1 MRGAGSGRQESIRG
15 EEVLAAATVGALIS
29 ERKEEN
35 MSDINARIKSEID
48 SADVV
53 LFMKGTPQA
62 PQCGFSMQ
70 VVQILNHLGAP
81 YKAINVLADGEI
93 REGIKA
99 FSNWPTIPQLYVKQ
113 EFLGGCDI
121 TREMFQSGELTALF
135 DKEGIPHKAPA
146 KA

>member
-1 MRGAGSGRQESIRG
+1 
-15 EEVLAAATVGALIS
+15 
-29 ERKEEN
+29 
-35 MSDINARIKSEID
+35 MSDIKARIKGEIE

-53 LFMKGTPQA
+53 VFMKGTPQA
-62 PQCGFSMQ
+62 PQCGFSQQ
-70 VVQILNHLGAP
+70 VVQILNHVGAP

-99 FSNWPTIPQLYVKQ
+99 YSNWPTIPQLYVKA

-121 TREMFQSGELTALF
+121 TREMFQSGELAALF
-135 DKEGIPHKAPA
+135 DKEGIPHKTPA